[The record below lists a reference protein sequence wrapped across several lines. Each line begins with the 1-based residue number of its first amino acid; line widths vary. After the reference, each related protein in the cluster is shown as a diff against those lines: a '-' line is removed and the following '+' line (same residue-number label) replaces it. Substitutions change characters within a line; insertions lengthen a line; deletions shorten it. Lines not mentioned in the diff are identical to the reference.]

1 MLQAENAG
9 VLKDPCVSCSYAK
22 KADGQNDEGIENKQD
37 VVKERGFLYGES
49 NKKEMGKRT
58 LIFLV
63 GLVLNS
69 LGVALVTKAS
79 LGTSPISSIPYV
91 LSLNFP
97 ASLGMFTIFFSLL
110 LITLQIVLLRK
121 NFRPAQLLQ
130 IPVSLLFGYLIDGA
144 MLLLQL
150 FSPQQYAA
158 QLGCLLL
165 GCVVLGAG
173 VYLEVLADVVMLPGE
188 AFVRAVTVCTKTE
201 FGKTKIAFDVSMTV
215 IAGVLSFVF
224 AARLDGVGIGTM
236 IAAAA
241 VGWVAG
247 MIARFAARVK
257 TGA

>member
-1 MLQAENAG
+1 ME
-9 VLKDPCVSCSYAK
+9 
-22 KADGQNDEGIENKQD
+22 KAT
-37 VVKERGFLYGES
+37 
-49 NKKEMGKRT
+49 KKEMGKRT

-224 AARLDGVGIGTM
+224 AARLDGVGIGTI

>member
-69 LGVALVTKAS
+69 FGVALVTKAS

-91 LSLNFP
+91 FSLNFP

-144 MLLLQL
+144 MLLQL

-165 GCVVLGAG
+165 GCGVLGAG

-188 AFVRAVTVCTKTE
+188 AFVRAVTACTKTE

-224 AARLDGVGIGTM
+224 AARLDGVGIGTI

>member
-1 MLQAENAG
+1 ME
-9 VLKDPCVSCSYAK
+9 
-22 KADGQNDEGIENKQD
+22 
-37 VVKERGFLYGES
+37 KET
-49 NKKEMGKRT
+49 KKEMGKRT

-110 LITLQIVLLRK
+110 LIALQIVLLRK

-144 MLLLQL
+144 MLLLQM

-165 GCVVLGAG
+165 GCAVLGAG

-188 AFVRAVTVCTKTE
+188 AFVRAVTVCAKTE

-215 IAGVLSFVF
+215 IAAALSFVF
-224 AARLDGVGIGTM
+224 AARLDGVGVGTI

-247 MIARFAARVK
+247 MIARFAARAK
-257 TGA
+257 SRA

>member
-1 MLQAENAG
+1 M
-9 VLKDPCVSCSYAK
+9 
-22 KADGQNDEGIENKQD
+22 
-37 VVKERGFLYGES
+37 KERGFLYGES

-58 LIFLV
+58 LIFLI

-91 LSLNFP
+91 LSLNFQD
-97 ASLGMFTIFFSLL
+97 SLGMFTIFFSLL

-188 AFVRAVTVCTKTE
+188 AFVRAVTVCAKTE
-201 FGKTKIAFDVSMTV
+201 LGKTKIALDVSMTV

>member
-1 MLQAENAG
+1 
-9 VLKDPCVSCSYAK
+9 
-22 KADGQNDEGIENKQD
+22 
-37 VVKERGFLYGES
+37 
-49 NKKEMGKRT
+49 
-58 LIFLV
+58 
-63 GLVLNS
+63 
-69 LGVALVTKAS
+69 
-79 LGTSPISSIPYV
+79 
-91 LSLNFP
+91 
-97 ASLGMFTIFFSLL
+97 MFTIFFSLL

-165 GCVVLGAG
+165 GCVVLGTG

-188 AFVRAVTVCTKTE
+188 AFVRAVTVCAKTE
-201 FGKTKIAFDVSMTV
+201 LGKTKIAFDVSMTV
-215 IAGVLSFVF
+215 IAGVLLFVF

>member
-1 MLQAENAG
+1 MQ
-9 VLKDPCVSCSYAK
+9 KSRQ
-22 KADGQNDEGIENKQD
+22 QNDERIENKQD

-69 LGVALVTKAS
+69 FGVALVTKAS

-110 LITLQIVLLRK
+110 LITLQIVLLRN

-144 MLLLQL
+144 MLLL

-165 GCVVLGAG
+165 GCVVLGTG
-173 VYLEVLADVVMLPGE
+173 VYLEALADVVMLPGE

-241 VGWVAG
+241 MGWVAG

>member
-1 MLQAENAG
+1 M
-9 VLKDPCVSCSYAK
+9 
-22 KADGQNDEGIENKQD
+22 
-37 VVKERGFLYGES
+37 KERGFLYGES
-49 NKKEMGKRT
+49 NKKRNGET
-58 LIFLV
+58 HADFLV

-91 LSLNFP
+91 LSLNFQD
-97 ASLGMFTIFFSLL
+97 SLGMFTIFFSLL

-188 AFVRAVTVCTKTE
+188 AFVRAVTVCAKTE
-201 FGKTKIAFDVSMTV
+201 LGKTKIALDVSMTV

>member
-1 MLQAENAG
+1 
-9 VLKDPCVSCSYAK
+9 
-22 KADGQNDEGIENKQD
+22 
-37 VVKERGFLYGES
+37 
-49 NKKEMGKRT
+49 
-58 LIFLV
+58 
-63 GLVLNS
+63 
-69 LGVALVTKAS
+69 
-79 LGTSPISSIPYV
+79 
-91 LSLNFP
+91 
-97 ASLGMFTIFFSLL
+97 MFTIFFSLL

-121 NFRPAQLLQ
+121 NFRPAHLLQ

-144 MLLLQL
+144 MLLL

-173 VYLEVLADVVMLPGE
+173 VYLEALADVVMLPGE
-188 AFVRAVTVCTKTE
+188 AFVRAVTVCAKTE
-201 FGKTKIAFDVSMTV
+201 LGKTKIAFDVSMTV

>member
-1 MLQAENAG
+1 MLQAENVG

-69 LGVALVTKAS
+69 FGVALVTKAS

-144 MLLLQL
+144 MLLQL

-188 AFVRAVTVCTKTE
+188 AFVRAVTVCAKTE

-224 AARLDGVGIGTM
+224 AARLDGVGIGTI

>member
-1 MLQAENAG
+1 MQ
-9 VLKDPCVSCSYAK
+9 KSRQ
-22 KADGQNDEGIENKQD
+22 QNDERIENKQD

-49 NKKEMGKRT
+49 NKKEMGKCT

-69 LGVALVTKAS
+69 FGVALVTKAS

-130 IPVSLLFGYLIDGA
+130 IPVSLLFGCLIDGA

-188 AFVRAVTVCTKTE
+188 AFVRAVTVCAKTE
-201 FGKTKIAFDVSMTV
+201 FGKTKIAFDVSMTM

>member
-1 MLQAENAG
+1 M
-9 VLKDPCVSCSYAK
+9 
-22 KADGQNDEGIENKQD
+22 
-37 VVKERGFLYGES
+37 KERGVLYGES

-58 LIFLV
+58 LIFLI

-91 LSLNFP
+91 LSLNFQD
-97 ASLGMFTIFFSLL
+97 SLGMFTIFFSLL

-144 MLLLQL
+144 MLLQL

-165 GCVVLGAG
+165 GCAVLGAG

-188 AFVRAVTVCTKTE
+188 AFVRAVTVCAKTE
-201 FGKTKIAFDVSMTV
+201 FGKTKIAIDVSMTV

-224 AARLDGVGIGTM
+224 AARLYGVGIGTM